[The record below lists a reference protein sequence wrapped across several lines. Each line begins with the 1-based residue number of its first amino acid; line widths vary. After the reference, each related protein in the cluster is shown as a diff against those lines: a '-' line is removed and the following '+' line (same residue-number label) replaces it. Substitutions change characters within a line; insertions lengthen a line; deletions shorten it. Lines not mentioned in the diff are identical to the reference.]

1 MLENKQ
7 NINIMSG
14 TDRGFGI
21 LFSIILLL
29 IGLYQILYLEKVSFW
44 IFFISLMFLLSAII
58 IPKSLSIFNK
68 LWFKFGELLGFI
80 VTPIIMAFIY
90 LTTVVP
96 TGLIIRFMG
105 KDLLQH
111 TLDKEVNSYWIERR
125 EINGSMK
132 DQF

>member
-58 IPKSLSIFNK
+58 SLTLETLPLKSTGSLFTTNNATYLILIGSIILCYRKN
-68 LWFKFGELLGFI
+68 FK
-80 VTPIIMAFIY
+80 TK
-90 LTTVVP
+90 
-96 TGLIIRFMG
+96 R
-105 KDLLQH
+105 
-111 TLDKEVNSYWIERR
+111 
-125 EINGSMK
+125 
-132 DQF
+132 